1 MANEDKATRYHRL
14 QRQASVAA
22 ALTAG
27 GVLLLGVLTGAA
39 AGLERLV
46 ERVFDG
52 TIMSTAAYG
61 TALVLVIECV
71 LLPFAYYQGFSLER
85 RYGLATHTLSHW
97 WRDRAKA
104 AGLAL
109 VFGIAGALIVHTL
122 LRVAPEHWWLGA
134 VALFGAVAVL
144 LAHIAPVLLMPIFY
158 EFEPLKRPQLVERLL
173 ALGRRANA
181 SITGVY
187 EWRLS
192 DRTRKANAA
201 VAGLGRTRRILL
213 SDTLLAEH
221 SDDEIEVILAHE
233 LAHHVHRDIWTA
245 IAVDIS
251 MITVGFLAADRLLS
265 TAGPF
270 LGLSGKSDLSAL
282 PVVLLAVG
290 VTSTA
295 LAPLGHALSRLH
307 ERRADRFALEMTGSV
322 DAFISA
328 MKRLAAQNL
337 AEEEPSRL
345 TEVLFHS
352 HPSTRARIAAARA
365 WRGGSQKS
373 EVRSQM

>member
-22 ALTAG
+22 VLTG
-27 GVLLLGVLTGAA
+27 GAVLLLGVVSGAA
-39 AGLERLV
+39 AGLERSV
-46 ERVFDG
+46 EDAFDSRV
-52 TIMSTAAYG
+52 TSAIVYSAV
-61 TALVLVIECV
+61 LVLVIELA
-71 LLPFAYYQGFSLER
+71 LLPFSYYQGFTLER

-104 AGLAL
+104 TALAL
-109 VFGIAGALIVHTL
+109 VFGVAGALIVHAL
-122 LRVAPEHWWLGA
+122 LRMGPQYWWLAA
-134 VALFGAVAVL
+134 VAIFGGIAVVL
-144 LAHIAPVLLMPIFY
+144 THIAPVLLMPIFY
-158 EFEPLKRPQLVERLL
+158 EFAPLQRPELVERLL

-201 VAGLGRTRRILL
+201 LAGLGRTRRILL

-233 LAHHVHRDIWTA
+233 LAHHVHADIWIA
-245 IAVDIS
+245 IVVDIS
-251 MITVGFLAADRLLS
+251 MLALGFFAADRLLLA
-265 TAGPF
+265 AGPS
-270 LGLSGKSDLSAL
+270 LGLGKSNLAAL

-290 VTSTA
+290 VVSTA

-322 DAFISA
+322 DAFVSA
-328 MKRLAAQNL
+328 MKRLAVQNL

-352 HPSTRARIAAARA
+352 HPSARARIAAAREWA
-365 WRGGSQKS
+365 S
-373 EVRSQM
+373 EVRSQRSEVRD